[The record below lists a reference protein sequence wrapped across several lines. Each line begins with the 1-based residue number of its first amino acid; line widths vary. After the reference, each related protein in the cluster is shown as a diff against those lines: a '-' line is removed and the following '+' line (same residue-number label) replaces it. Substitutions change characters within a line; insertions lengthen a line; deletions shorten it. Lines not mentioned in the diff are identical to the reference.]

1 MQRVRRRTIV
11 SALAS
16 SDRISLRVVHIMC
29 IVFREIRLE
38 VGGCKMSRKRSID
51 KSIPISV
58 ALPSSLVRRLDQELD
73 YTSSRSKYV
82 ARAIENRLNQIE
94 ASAISELSTRHLM
107 AELNFRVDISKNLK
121 TILNTLLMEM
131 VEADSK
137 KRLDD

>member
-1 MQRVRRRTIV
+1 
-11 SALAS
+11 
-16 SDRISLRVVHIMC
+16 
-29 IVFREIRLE
+29 
-38 VGGCKMSRKRSID
+38 MSRKRSID

-131 VEADSK
+131 VEADSIRSSSK
-137 KRLDD
+137 S

>member
-1 MQRVRRRTIV
+1 
-11 SALAS
+11 
-16 SDRISLRVVHIMC
+16 
-29 IVFREIRLE
+29 
-38 VGGCKMSRKRSID
+38 MSRKRSTD

-82 ARAIENRLNQIE
+82 ARAIENRLDE
-94 ASAISELSTRHLM
+94 MESSALSDASTRVLM
-107 AELNFRVDISKNLK
+107 AELNFRIDISINLK

-137 KRLDD
+137 NSKIR